1 VARMSHVNGDL
12 WAVVEEK
19 ISPQRLASYLR
30 EANGDQDRAV
40 CLYEWN
46 NNLSAS
52 LWQLLSILEVGVR
65 NSIDSKMRERQLR
78 LHRKEHWIFD
88 DYLELGRQRT
98 GSGNSNQ
105 PYRDIESAIAR
116 VQKNGKP
123 LTPSQIISET
133 SFGFWNQLVGKRNK
147 FLWPDLAGAFPN
159 APTRDQKYVS
169 TLFSDLRDIRNRIS
183 HNHKLHPKSVEAGEL
198 MILELA
204 KAINPDFAEWLQS
217 MSRIAEV
224 KDSRP

>member
-1 VARMSHVNGDL
+1 MARKSPVNDEL

-19 ISPQRLASYLR
+19 ISTQRMAGYLK
-30 EANGDQDRAV
+30 EANGDQNRAV
-40 CLYEWN
+40 ELYEWN

-65 NSIDSKMRERQLR
+65 NSIDSKMRERQMR
-78 LHRKEHWIFD
+78 LQRKEHWIFD
-88 DYLELGRQRT
+88 DYFELGRQRNGT
-98 GSGNSNQ
+98 RNANQ
-105 PYRDIESAIAR
+105 PFRDIESAIAR

-183 HNHKLHPKSVEAGEL
+183 HNHKLHAQSVEAGEL

-204 KAINPDFAEWLQS
+204 KAIDPDFAEWLQS

-224 KDSRP
+224 KAFRP

>member
-1 VARMSHVNGDL
+1 MARISHVNGDL
-12 WAVVEEK
+12 WTVVEEK
-19 ISPQRLASYLR
+19 ISPQRMASYLR
-30 EANGDQDRAV
+30 ESNGDQDRAV
-40 CLYEWN
+40 GLYEWN

-65 NSIDSKMRERQLR
+65 NSIDSKMRERQFR
-78 LHRKEHWIFD
+78 LHREEHWIFD
-88 DYLELGRQRT
+88 DYFELGRQRI
-98 GSGNSNQ
+98 GSENSIQ
-105 PYRDIESAIAR
+105 PFRDIESAIAR

-133 SFGFWNQLVGKRNK
+133 SFGFWNQLVGKNNK

-183 HNHKLHPKSVEAGEL
+183 HNHKLHAKSVEAGEW

-217 MSRIAEV
+217 MSRITEV
-224 KDSRP
+224 KASRS

>member
-1 VARMSHVNGDL
+1 MARISHVNGDI
-12 WAVVEEK
+12 WTVVKEK
-19 ISPQRLASYLR
+19 ISPQRMASYLR

-46 NNLSAS
+46 NTLSAS

-65 NSIDSKMRERQLR
+65 NSIDSKMIERQLR
-78 LHRKEHWIFD
+78 LYREEHWIFD
-88 DYLELGRQRT
+88 DYFELGRQRI

-105 PYRDIESAIAR
+105 PFRDIESAIAR

-133 SFGFWNQLVGKRNK
+133 SFGFWNQLVGKKNK